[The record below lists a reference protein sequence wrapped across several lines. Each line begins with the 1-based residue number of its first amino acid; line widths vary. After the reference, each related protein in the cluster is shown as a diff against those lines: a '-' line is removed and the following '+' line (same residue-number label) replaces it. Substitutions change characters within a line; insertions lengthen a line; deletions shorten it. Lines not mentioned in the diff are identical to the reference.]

1 MAKSFFTGLFLLLLI
16 PLQPKAQD
24 DLTNRI
30 FKLSYNQ
37 KYDSATVLLT
47 SNQPIIDPYYYAV
60 LDIDLSYWKNVTGTD
75 TPDYQAF
82 EQTLSQYNLNSV
94 ETFDQKVIQL
104 IMLSYQLRYQLK
116 RYHIF
121 DAISTRKKTLLL
133 FNELKDQ
140 STRVNSDQQELFR
153 LYSALILYFD
163 NYLKP
168 FFITNKKENRT
179 AALVKMEKLTHS
191 ENNITAT
198 LSTYFV
204 GKIYLDYEKE
214 FRKGA
219 LHFKTLSAGYP
230 ANDRFKKLY
239 EDCIHKAAN

>member
-1 MAKSFFTGLFLLLLI
+1 MH
-16 PLQPKAQD
+16 PKAQD
-24 DLTNRI
+24 DLNNRI
-30 FKLSYNQ
+30 FRLTYNQ
-37 KYDSATVLLT
+37 HYDSATVLLT
-47 SNQPIIDPYYYAV
+47 SNQPIIDAYYYAV

-75 TPDYQAF
+75 TPNYPAF
-82 EQTLSQYNLNSV
+82 EQTLTKYNLRSV
-94 ETFDQKVIQL
+94 ETFDQKAIQL

-116 RYHIF
+116 RYRVF
-121 DAISTRKKTLLL
+121 DAILTRKKTLIL
-133 FNELKDQ
+133 FNELKDR
-140 STRVNSDQQELFR
+140 STLLTSDQQELFR

-168 FFITNKKENRT
+168 FFIANKKENRI
-179 AALVKMEKLTHS
+179 AALTEMEKLTHS

-219 LHFKTLSAGYP
+219 QHFQTLSADYP
-230 ANDRFKKLY
+230 ANNRFKKLY
-239 EDCIHKAAN
+239 EDCLSKAAN

>member
-1 MAKSFFTGLFLLLLI
+1 MAKSFFTSLFLLLLI

-30 FKLSYNQ
+30 FRLTYNQ
-37 KYDSATVLLT
+37 HYDSATVLLT
-47 SNQPIIDPYYYAV
+47 SNQPIIDAYYYAV

-75 TPDYQAF
+75 APYYPAF
-82 EQTLSQYNLNSV
+82 EQTLTKYNLRSV
-94 ETFDQKVIQL
+94 ETFDQKAIQL

-116 RYHIF
+116 RYRVF
-121 DAISTRKKTLLL
+121 DAILTRKKTLIL
-133 FNELKDQ
+133 FNELKDR
-140 STRVNSDQQELFR
+140 STLLTSDQQELFR

-168 FFITNKKENRT
+168 FFIANKNENRI
-179 AALVKMEKLTHS
+179 AALTEMEKLTHS

-214 FRKGA
+214 LTKGA
-219 LHFKTLSAGYP
+219 QHFKTLCTRYP
-230 ANDRFKKLY
+230 ANNRFKKLY
-239 EDCIHKAAN
+239 EDCLSKAAN